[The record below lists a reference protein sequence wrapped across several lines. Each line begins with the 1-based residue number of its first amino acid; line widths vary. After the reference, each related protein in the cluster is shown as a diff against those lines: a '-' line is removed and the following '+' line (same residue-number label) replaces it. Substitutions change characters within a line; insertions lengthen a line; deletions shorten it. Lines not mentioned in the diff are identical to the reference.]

1 MVLAQ
6 ARSGRV
12 PQREWASGRL
22 IKFLHSSSL
31 HWVVTRCCPG
41 LSPRQRTR
49 RGPPRWQ
56 SQWTAVT
63 RSGPPSLASFT
74 TAHHQWQ
81 RPQSLQ
87 VSQLFWFRAAATAPF
102 TTGFH
107 CQPGPLLAAAARVLQ
122 VTCRDWTRRRSSHS
136 QRPEVTRSG
145 LSPNYRRAAACRHSQ
160 RPRSSSPHSRLTRAH
175 HQQQQPESLTAA

>member
-81 RPQSLQ
+81 RPESLQ
-87 VSQLFWFRAAATAPF
+87 VSQLFWFRGRIRAAATALF
-102 TTGFH
+102 TMGFH

-122 VTCRDWTRRRSSHS
+122 VTCCDWTRRRPSQCDCG
-136 QRPEVTRSG
+136 QRPTVTRRG
-145 LSPNYRRAAACRHSQ
+145 LSPNYRRAAACRH
-160 RPRSSSPHSRLTRAH
+160 
-175 HQQQQPESLTAA
+175 